1 MHRDLKPENVLI
13 FKINGEENFKPSPHT
28 VIHSLDTKLTDFGW
42 ACQITTGKGMNY
54 RKTLCGTV
62 SYIAPEQNNA
72 AGYSMEA
79 ETWSCCDIIVVLCIV
94 GVLIYELIVG
104 ITEEQE
110 GWNWEDL

>member
-13 FKINGEENFKPSPHT
+13 FKINDDENFKPNPRAVVT
-28 VIHSLDTKLTDFGW
+28 SLDTKLTDFGW
-42 ACQITTGKGMNY
+42 ACQIATGKEADT

-79 ETWSCCDIIVVLCIV
+79 ETWSCRRFI
-94 GVLIYELIVG
+94 
-104 ITEEQE
+104 
-110 GWNWEDL
+110 